1 MRKLRTA
8 TPRRTPGAAPRG
20 RLAAWLLGT
29 LIGLTS
35 SAALVAAEPAPYKS
49 IAPPTS
55 VDPGCT
61 TATGALPVVALAT
74 DGVMKLL
81 DSTFVQ
87 IPIMAAPMRG
97 PLTARVTIVEFSDF
111 QCPSCAAASHVLDS
125 VITAFPRDVR
135 VVFKQFPLDMH
146 PHSFEAAEA
155 SLAAADQGKFWQ
167 MHDQFFAHQE
177 DIDRSTIMGW
187 ACATGLDVTAFS
199 RGLYAGMF
207 RPRVMQDIADGDRLQ
222 VQGTPT
228 WFINGRRYQGRRVLS
243 ELGQLVAALI
253 ARPTE
258 VTPSES
264 AAGHGANSAPSGLNS
279 RAPR

>member
-1 MRKLRTA
+1 
-8 TPRRTPGAAPRG
+8 
-20 RLAAWLLGT
+20 
-29 LIGLTS
+29 
-35 SAALVAAEPAPYKS
+35 
-49 IAPPTS
+49 
-55 VDPGCT
+55 
-61 TATGALPVVALAT
+61 
-74 DGVMKLL
+74 MKLL
-81 DSTFVQ
+81 DSTLVQ

-111 QCPSCAAASHVLDS
+111 QCPSCAATSHVLDS
-125 VITAFPRDVR
+125 VMTAFPRDVR

-155 SLAAADQGKFWQ
+155 SLAAADQGKFWS

-177 DIDRSTIMGW
+177 EIDRSTIMGW
-187 ACATGLDVTAFS
+187 ACAAGLDVTAFS

-207 RPRVMQDIADGDRLQ
+207 RQRVMQDIADGDRLQ

-253 ARPTE
+253 ERPAA
-258 VTPSES
+258 VTPSAT
-264 AAGHGANSAPSGLNS
+264 AAGRGAGSAPSGSSS
-279 RAPR
+279 RVPR

>member
-1 MRKLRTA
+1 MSDPKRA
-8 TPRRTPGAAPRG
+8 PGAAPRG
-20 RLAAWLLGT
+20 RFAAWLIGT
-29 LIGLTS
+29 LLGLSS
-35 SAALVAAEPAPYKS
+35 SAALVAAEPALNAS
-49 IAPPTS
+49 LAARAN

-61 TATGALPVVALAT
+61 TATGSPPAVALAT

-81 DSTFVQ
+81 DSTMVQ

-125 VITAFPRDVR
+125 VMTAFPRDVR

-155 SLAAADQGKFWQ
+155 SLAAADQDKFWL

-177 DIDRSTIMGW
+177 EIDRSTIMGW
-187 ACATGLDVTAFS
+187 ACAAGLDVTAFS

-207 RPRVMQDIADGDRLQ
+207 RQRVKQDIADGDRLQ

-228 WFINGRRYQGRRVLS
+228 WFVNGRRYQGRRVLS

-253 ARPTE
+253 ARPDAVAPPATA
-258 VTPSES
+258 TGRG
-264 AAGHGANSAPSGLNS
+264 AGSAPSGSNS
-279 RAPR
+279 RVPR